1 MGIIPEG
8 MNFAGIGGGV
18 GGALQTFKYI
28 LGGLLLFT
36 IVAGVMGFFIY
47 KKYQKKRFNIP
58 LIIIT
63 PRSDGRVVEL
73 NKGLGG
79 YFKSKKVGG
88 ITSFRIKRK
97 GIGVVDIPPPAS
109 NYLCSPNRTLI
120 LAQKGIDDY
129 EPVMPDSL
137 TGVYAGDK
145 DEEGK
150 EIIIPILNLRAIN
163 QKATAWHFD
172 NSETAKKRFSFA
184 SVWEKYQV
192 LITLMTFIF
201 ILFLILYIQWI
212 GLKDVV
218 AGLADVADG
227 LKRSAAPIITP
238 GG

>member
-1 MGIIPEG
+1 
-8 MNFAGIGGGV
+8 
-18 GGALQTFKYI
+18 
-28 LGGLLLFT
+28 
-36 IVAGVMGFFIY
+36 
-47 KKYQKKRFNIP
+47 
-58 LIIIT
+58 
-63 PRSDGRVVEL
+63 
-73 NKGLGG
+73 
-79 YFKSKKVGG
+79 
-88 ITSFRIKRK
+88 
-97 GIGVVDIPPPAS
+97 
-109 NYLCSPNRTLI
+109 
-120 LAQKGIDDY
+120 
-129 EPVMPDSL
+129 MPDSL
-137 TGVYAGDK
+137 TAVYAGDK

-163 QKATAWHFD
+163 QEATAWHFD